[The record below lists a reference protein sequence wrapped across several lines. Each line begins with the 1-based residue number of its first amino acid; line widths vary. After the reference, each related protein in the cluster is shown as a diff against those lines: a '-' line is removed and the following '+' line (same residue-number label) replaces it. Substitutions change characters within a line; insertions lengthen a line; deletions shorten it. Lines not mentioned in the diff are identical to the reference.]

1 MHLFDIIFPGTEPS
15 PSIQPVEPSPW
26 GWIAIGIAVFLGLAV
41 TAFLI
46 FKNSRK

>member
-1 MHLFDIIFPGTEPS
+1 MNLFDIVNPDIPV
-15 PSIQPVEPSPW
+15 VEPSSW

-46 FKNSRK
+46 FKNRKK